1 MNRPPAGS
9 SARWGR
15 ARGAQ
20 GVARRSTAA
29 GAGADLPPPVIV
41 HTAHEDGGRYVT
53 VRGKQL
59 GLARSVSEVIDLL
72 CSVGI
77 DLDVEE
83 IATPALIEWRGGGPD
98 RW

>member
-1 MNRPPAGS
+1 M
-9 SARWGR
+9 
-15 ARGAQ
+15 
-20 GVARRSTAA
+20 
-29 GAGADLPPPVIV
+29 PPPVIV

-72 CSVGI
+72 CAVGI
-77 DLDVEE
+77 DLDGEE

-98 RW
+98 LW